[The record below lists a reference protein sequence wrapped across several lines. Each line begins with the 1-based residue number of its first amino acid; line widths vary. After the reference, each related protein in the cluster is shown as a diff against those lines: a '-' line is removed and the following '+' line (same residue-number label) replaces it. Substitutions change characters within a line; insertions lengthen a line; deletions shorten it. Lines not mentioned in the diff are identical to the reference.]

1 VLQKLLFLQAVH
13 HVITATYPC
22 TQSDACKLGAL
33 QVQMRYGDH
42 NPAVH
47 KAGFLDKKIAEFIPA
62 RLLRKNR
69 KVTMDEWEGMLYS
82 MQERMTGTSESVCR
96 SQYMSH
102 VQKWDFY
109 GNSFFTAE
117 QAQFKKLPK
126 TVVLGIGCNG
136 VRILKPDTKEMLMRF
151 DLKDIYRWGFKP
163 AENFYF
169 EIKKTGS
176 GSGPVYEFSTMVGNA
191 ISDLLT
197 VRISESYFYFFMR
210 SYD

>member
-1 VLQKLLFLQAVH
+1 MLFLQAVH

-197 VRISESYFYFFMR
+197 VRISESYFYIFMR

>member
-1 VLQKLLFLQAVH
+1 
-13 HVITATYPC
+13 
-22 TQSDACKLGAL
+22 
-33 QVQMRYGDH
+33 
-42 NPAVH
+42 
-47 KAGFLDKKIAEFIPA
+47 
-62 RLLRKNR
+62 
-69 KVTMDEWEGMLYS
+69 MDEWEGMLYS

-96 SQYMSH
+96 AQYMSH

-197 VRISESYFYFFMR
+197 VRISESYFYIFMR